1 MATETLTR
9 DNLIA
14 GDQKIVT
21 SSETLDTGDLA
32 RGTVLGK
39 ISVGAVPTTGTA
51 DAGNTGNGTV
61 TVVTG
66 AKFTKVGVYTIK
78 CVEAITNGGRFQ
90 VINPDGKLIADVTI
104 LAGAGGVI
112 AFTSDELNATITDG
126 STDFALDDFFT
137 VTIAA
142 GSGKVVIVLSTAI
155 DGSQNP
161 YGVLLKAENAT
172 AADKSVPVGLTGQ
185 YNEDSLVYGGSD
197 TNATHKVAMRALGM
211 HQVAVISA

>member
-1 MATETLTR
+1 MASETFTA

-14 GDQKIVT
+14 GDQKLVT
-21 SSETLDTGDLA
+21 SPETLDTGNLA
-32 RGTVLGK
+32 RGAVLGL

-51 DAGNTGNGTV
+51 DGSNTGNGTV
-61 TVVTG
+61 TAVTG
-66 AKFTKVGVYTIK
+66 AKATKVGVYIIK

-90 VINPDGKLIADVTI
+90 VINPDGKLVAEVTI

-161 YGVLLKAENAT
+161 YGVLLKAADATSADQNA
-172 AADKSVPVGLTGQ
+172 AVALTGQ
-185 YNEDSLVYGGSD
+185 FNEDTLTFGGSD
-197 TNATHKVAMRALGM
+197 TKATHKVAMRVLGM
-211 HQVAVISA
+211 HQVAVLSA